1 MGTIY
6 LFTLKNSPPCEFFIF
21 HTIYSSMNIVVSI
34 VGDEIWNS
42 AGNTTLKK
50 QLITINH
57 KVAMLIPNL
66 AKWHLIKRVLK
77 TADNMG

>member
-1 MGTIY
+1 
-6 LFTLKNSPPCEFFIF
+6 
-21 HTIYSSMNIVVSI
+21 MNIVVSI

-42 AGNTTLKK
+42 AGNTTVEKATNYY
-50 QLITINH
+50 QY

>member
-1 MGTIY
+1 M
-6 LFTLKNSPPCEFFIF
+6 FTLKNTPPCEFFIF

-42 AGNTTLKK
+42 AGNTTVEKATNYY
-50 QLITINH
+50 QY